1 MLRTEG
7 IVLNE
12 IRFKETSKILNIYTK
27 KNLAELMSWLGGEHI
42 DQNLS
47 LLLIHNLFLIMNI
60 SFIKVGTFIILM
72 KER

>member
-27 KNLAELMSWLGGEHI
+27 KFGRINVMAREHI

-47 LLLIHNLFLIMNI
+47 LLLIHNLFL
-60 SFIKVGTFIILM
+60 
-72 KER
+72 

>member
-27 KNLAELMSWLGGEHI
+27 KNLAELMSWLGEHI

>member
-27 KNLAELMSWLGGEHI
+27 KIW
-42 DQNLS
+42 QN
-47 LLLIHNLFLIMNI
+47 
-60 SFIKVGTFIILM
+60 
-72 KER
+72 